1 MFIGH
6 PFYVSINCESI
17 ITKQWN
23 ETRIS
28 TRRGIGWVEW
38 LAWQKKRKKERN
50 NFLFKCEIA
59 FKFCQSSSKN
69 GWLGIINW
77 GSKDLQIRSKKILFD

>member
-1 MFIGH
+1 MIRVLSSFKHQTCGGIKRGMFIGH

-38 LAWQKKRKKERN
+38 LAWQKNNNKKRITFYSNVK
-50 NFLFKCEIA
+50 
-59 FKFCQSSSKN
+59 
-69 GWLGIINW
+69 
-77 GSKDLQIRSKKILFD
+77 